1 MHNNKINLMLFK
13 RLLLVA
19 FLLFPALISP
29 AMAKDPVSNYQEIEW
44 VSLIPE
50 DDLKILMTPPDY
62 IGQIEDGSSMDVL
75 GDNAIPGADPEDE
88 YQRALSSTRIIESY
102 DGKKVRIPGFI
113 VPLEVTDDQSVTEFF
128 LVPYFGAC
136 LHMPPP
142 PPNQMIH
149 VKVEQGFPLDSLYD
163 AFWLE
168 GTLSAQINSNDLG
181 TAAYALSMDTM
192 TIYQE

>member
-1 MHNNKINLMLFK
+1 MYRKNSYLNFCKQLAFCV
-13 RLLLVA
+13 LVLGNSLVCFA
-19 FLLFPALISP
+19 DETSSSAG
-29 AMAKDPVSNYQEIEW
+29 YEEIEW
-44 VSLIPE
+44 VALIPE
-50 DDLKILMTPPDY
+50 DDLKILMNPPDY
-62 IGQIEDGSSMDVL
+62 IGQIADGSAMDVL

-88 YQRALSSTRIIESY
+88 YQQALSSTRVIDSFN
-102 DGKKVRIPGFI
+102 GKKVRIPGFI
-113 VPLEVTDDQSVTEFF
+113 VPLEVTDDQAVTEFF

-149 VKVEQGFPLDSLYD
+149 VKVAQGFPLDSLYD

-168 GTLSAQINSNDLG
+168 GTLSAQVNSNELG
-181 TAAYALSMDTM
+181 TAAYALSMDNM

>member
-1 MHNNKINLMLFK
+1 MLNNKMNLMLLK
-13 RLLLVA
+13 RLLLMT
-19 FLLFPALISP
+19 LLLGYGLISSV
-29 AMAKDPVSNYQEIEW
+29 MANDSDSNYQEIEW

-50 DDLKILMTPPDY
+50 DDLKLLLNPPDY
-62 IGQIEDGSSMDVL
+62 IGEILDGSAMDVL
-75 GDNAIPGADPEDE
+75 QDNAIPGADPEDE
-88 YQRALSSTRIIESY
+88 YQRALSSTRIIESF
-102 DGKKVRIPGFI
+102 DGKKIRIPGFI

-149 VKVEQGFPLDSLYD
+149 VEVQQGFPLDSLYD

-168 GTLSAQINSNDLG
+168 GTLSAQVNSNELG
-181 TAAYALSMDTM
+181 TAAYALSLDNM